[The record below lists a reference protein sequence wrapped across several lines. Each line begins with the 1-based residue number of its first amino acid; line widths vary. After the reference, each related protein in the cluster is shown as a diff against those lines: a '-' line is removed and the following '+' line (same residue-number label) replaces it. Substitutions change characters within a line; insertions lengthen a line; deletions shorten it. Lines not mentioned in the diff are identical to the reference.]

1 MHEVHLSASLEWTLI
16 AVATVIAVVGM
27 GAAWQFLKPAALP
40 TAREAP
46 EETGIQKVLLKKWYV
61 DEIYNAAIIQP
72 TVSISR
78 RFLWKF
84 FDAGVI
90 DGAFVNGSAWVARA
104 FGFVGSALQTGRL
117 GWYLFVFVIGSLVIL
132 RAVT

>member
-1 MHEVHLSASLEWTLI
+1 
-16 AVATVIAVVGM
+16 M
-27 GAAWQFLKPAALP
+27 GVAWQFLKPAALL

-46 EETGIQKVLLKKWYV
+46 EETGIQKVLLNKWYV
-61 DEIYNAAIIQP
+61 DELYNSVIIQP
-72 TVSISR
+72 IVVGSR
-78 RFLWKF
+78 RLLWRF

-132 RAVT
+132 RAVM

>member
-1 MHEVHLSASLEWTLI
+1 M
-16 AVATVIAVVGM
+16 
-27 GAAWQFLKPAALP
+27 
-40 TAREAP
+40 
-46 EETGIQKVLLKKWYV
+46 LLKKWYV
-61 DEIYNAAIIQP
+61 DELYDNAIIQP
-72 TVSISR
+72 TVWVSR
-78 RFLWKF
+78 RFLWRF

-90 DGAFVNGSAWVARA
+90 DGALVNGSAWVVRA